1 MPTENERKYI
11 LDISCA
17 KDIENASFDRYE
29 ISQGYLIAT
38 RGITV
43 RIRRFV
49 KSSGKINY
57 FFTLKV
63 TTSGRVIEIEKSIDQ
78 RDFDDLWN
86 IALNKLEKTRYIL
99 KSDDVWEV
107 DFFKDYKDQVYM
119 CVAEVELPEDQYE
132 PFSIPSI
139 IQKRLLYS
147 VPLTDTRF
155 SNKLLGDARYASQL
169 LKEIRK
175 ELNNEVQF
183 SR

>member
-1 MPTENERKYI
+1 MPTENERKYV
-11 LDISCA
+11 LDISCM
-17 KDIENASFDRYE
+17 KEVEELSSDRYE

-43 RIRRFV
+43 RVRSFT
-49 KSSGKINY
+49 KSSGKSSY
-57 FFTLKV
+57 FFTLKAS
-63 TTSGRVIEIEKSIDQ
+63 TGGRAIEIEKSIDK

-86 IALNKLEKTRYIL
+86 IALNKLEKTRYIF
-99 KSDDVWEV
+99 KDEDNWEI
-107 DFFKDYKDQVYM
+107 DFFRDYKDEVYI

-132 PFSIPSI
+132 PHTIPDL
-139 IQKRLLYS
+139 IQNKLLYS

-175 ELNNEVQF
+175 ELKDEVQF

>member
-11 LDISCA
+11 LDLSCA
-17 KDIENASFDRYE
+17 KEIESLSHDRYD

-43 RIRRFV
+43 RIRKFT

-63 TTSGRVIEIEKSIDQ
+63 TTAGRTIEIEKSIDK
-78 RDFDDLWN
+78 RDFEDLWN

-99 KSDDVWEV
+99 KFEDVWEV
-107 DFFKDYKDQVYM
+107 DFFKDYKDEVYI

-132 PFSIPSI
+132 PYSIPPSV
-139 IQKRLLYS
+139 QKKLLYS

-175 ELNNEVQF
+175 ELKNEVQF
-183 SR
+183 S

>member
-11 LDISCA
+11 LDIGCVEEV
-17 KDIENASFDRYE
+17 KNTSFDRYE

-43 RIRRFV
+43 RIRRFT
-49 KSSGKINY
+49 KSSGKVNY

-63 TTSGRVIEIEKSIDQ
+63 TTSGRTIEIEKSIDE
-78 RDFDDLWN
+78 RDFNDLWN
-86 IALNKLEKTRYIL
+86 IALNKLEKTRYLL
-99 KSDDVWEV
+99 KDDNVWEV
-107 DFFKDYKDQVYM
+107 DFFKDYKDQVYI

-132 PFSIPSI
+132 PHSIPSL
-139 IQKRLLYS
+139 IQKRLLYT

-175 ELNNEVQF
+175 GLKNEVQF
-183 SR
+183 S

>member
-11 LDISCA
+11 LDLSCMKDVEHLSSA
-17 KDIENASFDRYE
+17 KYD

-43 RIRRFV
+43 RVR
-49 KSSGKINY
+49 KLTKPNGKENH

-63 TTSGRVIEIEKSIDQ
+63 TTAGRPIEVEKRIDK
-78 RDFDDLWN
+78 RDFEDLWN
-86 IALNKLEKTRYIL
+86 IALNKLEKTRYVL
-99 KSDDVWEV
+99 KDEDVWEV
-107 DFFKDYKDQVYM
+107 DFFKDYKDEVYM

-132 PFSIPSI
+132 PHTIPET
-139 IQKRLLYS
+139 IQKKLLYS

-175 ELNNEVQF
+175 ELKNEVQF
-183 SR
+183 S